1 MAGVAVEDD
10 DERPKRVRMD
20 GAARRRQILKAA
32 GRLFGE
38 RPYSAV
44 SVNDIA
50 DEAGVA
56 KGLMH
61 HYFGSK
67 RELYL
72 EVVRET
78 AAMPS
83 IPLPEDDDDL
93 DTAQVWERSVN
104 AFLAM
109 VGQHPDLW
117 LSSVT
122 VGGAESD
129 DEVAEILDDS
139 KEVLAA
145 QTLTAL
151 GLDDRSENQ
160 ALRALV
166 RAYGGFVQELTVE
179 WLGRGRLQEEQ
190 VRRAMLETL
199 PLLIERILPLLE
211 DD

>member
-1 MAGVAVEDD
+1 VATVAVEDD
-10 DERPKRVRMD
+10 EERPKRVRMD
-20 GAARRRQILKAA
+20 RDARRRQILKAA

-50 DEAGVA
+50 DEAGIA

-67 RELYL
+67 RDLYL

-83 IPLPEDDDDL
+83 IPLPDDDDL
-93 DTAQVWERSVN
+93 DSSQIWQRSVG
-104 AFLAM
+104 AFIGM
-109 VGQHPDLW
+109 VRQHPDLW

-122 VGGAESD
+122 VGGPESD
-129 DEVAEILDDS
+129 DEVAEILDAS
-139 KEVLAA
+139 KEVLAD

-151 GLDDRSENQ
+151 GLDDRANDP

-179 WLGRGRLQEEQ
+179 WLGRGRLEEDQ
-190 VRRAMLETL
+190 VRRAMVETL

>member
-20 GAARRRQILKAA
+20 ADARRRQILKAA

-50 DEAGVA
+50 DEADIA

-78 AAMPS
+78 AALPS

-93 DTAQVWERSVN
+93 DSSQVWERSVA
-104 AFLAM
+104 AFLGM

-129 DEVAEILDDS
+129 DEVAEILDES
-139 KEVLAA
+139 KEVLAD
-145 QTLTAL
+145 QTLAAL
-151 GLDDRSENQ
+151 GLAARSGDP

-179 WLGRGRLQEEQ
+179 WLGRGRLGEEQ
-190 VRRAMLETL
+190 VRRAMVETL

-211 DD
+211 DG